1 MNIYSI
7 FYFVIIFYEC
17 DLILLILNCLL
28 LLLCLYNKHEIK
40 EEAVA
45 QNYAYYHPETGL
57 FTWKESK

>member
-1 MNIYSI
+1 MISH
-7 FYFVIIFYEC
+7 
-17 DLILLILNCLL
+17 ILLILNSLL